1 MLDEESHERDDELD
15 TDELIKKELVEHPE
29 VLEVIEERKKR
40 KFTWSGLV
48 VMVVGVAM
56 IVFGLMLRTGA
67 YSLEGVLV
75 VVGGI
80 VVLIGILRILIGWIR
95 PIVPSQL

>member
-1 MLDEESHERDDELD
+1 MLDEESHERDDQLD

-29 VLEVIEERKKR
+29 VLKVIEERKKR

-48 VMVVGVAM
+48 VIVVGAAL
-56 IVFGLMLRTGA
+56 IVFGLMLRTGVN
-67 YSLEGVLV
+67 SLEGLLV

-80 VVLIGILRILIGWIR
+80 VVLIGILRILIGWIN

>member
-1 MLDEESHERDDELD
+1 MLDEESHERDDQLD
-15 TDELIKKELVEHPE
+15 TDKLIKKELVEHPE

-48 VMVVGVAM
+48 VIVVGLAM

-80 VVLIGILRILIGWIR
+80 VVLIGILRILIGLIN

>member
-1 MLDEESHERDDELD
+1 MLH
-15 TDELIKKELVEHPE
+15 
-29 VLEVIEERKKR
+29 
-40 KFTWSGLV
+40 
-48 VMVVGVAM
+48 
-56 IVFGLMLRTGA
+56 TGA

-80 VVLIGILRILIGWIR
+80 VVLIGILRILIGWIN